1 MKYKHPQNVYS
12 ENDEINKAYRGDAP
26 KINPKAIK
34 KTKDGV
40 RLIDAKKVDKKI
52 MLLMVKRG
60 NIIITRMSGS
70 IANLTDANLL
80 LSQEIVTVEKKFDN
94 AEKTLTELIKEWK
107 KVTKMWGGKER
118 DYLKELK
125 RLGGRN

>member
-70 IANLTDANLL
+70 IAN
-80 LSQEIVTVEKKFDN
+80 
-94 AEKTLTELIKEWK
+94 
-107 KVTKMWGGKER
+107 
-118 DYLKELK
+118 
-125 RLGGRN
+125 

>member
-1 MKYKHPQNVYS
+1 M
-12 ENDEINKAYRGDAP
+12 
-26 KINPKAIK
+26 
-34 KTKDGV
+34 
-40 RLIDAKKVDKKI
+40 
-52 MLLMVKRG
+52 
-60 NIIITRMSGS
+60 
-70 IANLTDANLL
+70 
-80 LSQEIVTVEKKFDN
+80 TVEKKFDN

>member
-1 MKYKHPQNVYS
+1 MKYKHPQKVYAENV
-12 ENDEINKAYRGDAP
+12 EIRKAYRGKAP
-26 KINPKAIK
+26 KLNPKAIK

-40 RLIDAKKVDKKI
+40 RLIDANKVDKKT
-52 MLLMVKRG
+52 MLLMCKRG
-60 NIIITRMSGS
+60 NTIITRMSGS
-70 IANLTDANLL
+70 ISNLTNANLMLTN
-80 LSQEIVTVEKKFDN
+80 EIEKVEKKFDN
-94 AEKTLTELIKEWK
+94 AEQTLAELIKEWK